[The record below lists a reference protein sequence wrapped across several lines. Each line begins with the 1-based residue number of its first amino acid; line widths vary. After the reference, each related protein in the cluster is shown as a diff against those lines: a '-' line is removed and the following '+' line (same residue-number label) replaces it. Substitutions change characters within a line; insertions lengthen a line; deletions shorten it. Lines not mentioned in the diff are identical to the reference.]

1 MKINIDNT
9 ICEIKTTTKFDKQL
23 RKIAKQNKNI
33 EELIIVI
40 SKLAN
45 FEILEA
51 KYRNHYLIN
60 DKTYKDCLECHI
72 NPDWLLIYKYE
83 KNNLVLILFATGSHS
98 DLFK

>member
-72 NPDWLLIYKYE
+72 NPD
-83 KNNLVLILFATGSHS
+83 
-98 DLFK
+98 